1 MRQISIPIGTVSGME
16 SQKDKNGMKL
26 VGASKGKMADLEE
39 SSAGAYEHPV
49 KTGEH
54 FDYSNLQ
61 ESGEG
66 RLNNDAFF
74 RAGKVR
80 PLYSRQPS
88 SLCQYAWTPRASFE
102 TESIEY
108 DIDQHR
114 FPAEPPNKPLPPL
127 PSNATK
133 HDYLAYR
140 ESSNTT
146 GPDSKSIESYGN
158 TRNLLLSRL
167 PSSRDSAQS
176 YAQLSIIN
184 ADGSFHSQNLSEA
197 ESRELEGN
205 FRARYAKHSVESNNK
220 TQDALGEIQRSM
232 VGQALDLGPGSS
244 QRSSSIHAGSFRSRR
259 SIPSQRSL
267 SRPQTRRGFLFGRHA
282 VDSMGVNS
290 SSSEPQKIG
299 KGSRHGRF
307 ARMIA
312 ASRLRR
318 HGSPARRHASPI
330 GRRGNSMRSLS
341 SATRASA
348 RDDDD
353 WETVDNGR
361 PVAGR
366 NMGTQ
371 SIKIAGGSSIA
382 DISDYRGLSQSGRSE
397 SSFPGQRLPQANFSE
412 NWSIMAEE
420 HTGRTVLVSGSRM
433 GITDV
438 VPVTPT
444 SRKHPRYHH
453 PMPLPD
459 DHVHPFNTFPPI
471 ISPKVSPSLPKS
483 SSFMGSNYE
492 DYSPIISDDDLA
504 TMGSNLNVTGTPN
517 GTGARLVGSSLADFS
532 SPGFETSLLSHWPSS
547 PPEENISHNARIS
560 SQEWEDT
567 LSSSESPTVRRNLD
581 YRTANLNSQS
591 GSHKSLPPLPDEL
604 VTAEGTVLNSKS
616 NKSSSSGSYSGFSPT
631 FAGEDLAMRFP
642 HLLAIDVESPNPND
656 FRPIP
661 SSPSEER
668 LERMKRMRS
677 NNSLKA
683 LVTMDKGPEAAVAD
697 SLEMS
702 RIDPVNASNH
712 DTVVTMDSGKIS
724 HISPAR
730 TPEHDAAPQGNAN
743 IPCPSSQRPLPYGTI
758 RIFGDHAR
766 NVLADIRTPIARPVQ
781 SNRTPRQQARIPIV
795 VEGSPH
801 LHARPGLSS
810 TDFQYRQIYLSRIWL
825 MAFIIPFPMLIIMGH
840 GMLDVLIE
848 WQTHGEIIHFRKQE
862 KIAALGL
869 GYGLTLVLVIAVVVW
884 WVASH

>member
-1 MRQISIPIGTVSGME
+1 ME
-16 SQKDKNGMKL
+16 SQKHKNGMNL
-26 VGASKGKMADLEE
+26 VDASKGEMADLEE

-61 ESGEG
+61 ESGEE
-66 RLNNDAFF
+66 RLNNDGSF

-80 PLYSRQPS
+80 PLYSRQPA
-88 SLCQYAWTPRASFE
+88 SLGQCAWTPRASFE
-102 TESIEY
+102 TEFIEY

-127 PSNATK
+127 PYNATK
-133 HDYLAYR
+133 RDYLAYR

-158 TRNLLLSRL
+158 THNLLLSRL

-176 YAQLSIIN
+176 FAQLSIIN

-197 ESRELEGN
+197 KSREIEGN
-205 FRARYAKHSVESNNK
+205 FRARYAKHNAEANNK
-220 TQDALGEIQRSM
+220 TQDALGEIQRST
-232 VGQALDLGPGSS
+232 VGQTLDLGPGSS
-244 QRSSSIHAGSFRSRR
+244 QGSTSIHAGSFRSRR
-259 SIPSQRSL
+259 SIPSQRSF
-267 SRPQTRRGFLFGRHA
+267 SRPQTRRGFLFGRLA
-282 VDSMGVNS
+282 VDSMRVNS
-290 SSSEPQKIG
+290 SSSELQKIG
-299 KGSRHGRF
+299 KGSRHGLF

-318 HGSPARRHASPI
+318 HGSPAMRHASPL
-330 GRRGNSMRSLS
+330 GRRGSSMRSVS
-341 SATRASA
+341 SAARASA
-348 RDDDD
+348 RNDDD
-353 WETVDNGR
+353 WKTVDNDR
-361 PVAGR
+361 PVARR
-366 NMGTQ
+366 NMGRQ
-371 SIKIAGGSSIA
+371 SIKVAGGSSIA
-382 DISDYRGLSQSGRSE
+382 DISDYRGLSQSGRSD
-397 SSFPGQRLPQANFSE
+397 SSSLRQRLPQADFSE

-433 GITDV
+433 SITDV
-438 VPVTPT
+438 VPITPT
-444 SRKHPRYHH
+444 SRKHPRYHY

-459 DHVHPFNTFPPI
+459 DHVHPFNNFPPI
-471 ISPKVSPSLPKS
+471 ISPNVSPPLPKS
-483 SSFMGSNYE
+483 SSFTASNYE
-492 DYSPIISDDDLA
+492 DYSPIISDDDLV

-532 SPGFETSLLSHWPSS
+532 SPGFETSPLSHWPSS
-547 PPEENISHNARIS
+547 PPEENISHNERVS
-560 SQEWEDT
+560 SHEWEDT

-581 YRTANLNSQS
+581 YCTANMNSQMYES
-591 GSHKSLPPLPDEL
+591 GSQKSLPPLPDEL
-604 VTAEGTVLNSKS
+604 VASKGTVLNSKS
-616 NKSSSSGSYSGFSPT
+616 NKSSSSGSSSGFSPT

-642 HLLAIDVESPNPND
+642 HLLAIDVESPNLNV

-668 LERMKRMRS
+668 HERMKRMRS

-683 LVTMDKGPEAAVAD
+683 LVTMDKGPEAVVAD

-712 DTVVTMDSGKIS
+712 DTVVIMDSGKMS
-724 HISPAR
+724 HVNPAR
-730 TPEHDAAPQGNAN
+730 TPEHDAAQQGNAN
-743 IPCPSSQRPLPYGTI
+743 IPYLSSQRPLPYGTV
-758 RIFGDHAR
+758 RVFGDHAG
-766 NVLADIRTPIARPVQ
+766 NVLADIRTPMARPVP

-795 VEGSPH
+795 VGGSPH

-810 TDFQYRQIYLSRIWL
+810 TDFQSRQIYLSRIWL

-840 GMLDVLIE
+840 GMLDGLVE
-848 WQTHGEIIHFRKQE
+848 WQTQGEITHFRKQE

-869 GYGLTLVLVIAVVVW
+869 GYGLTLVLVIAVAVW